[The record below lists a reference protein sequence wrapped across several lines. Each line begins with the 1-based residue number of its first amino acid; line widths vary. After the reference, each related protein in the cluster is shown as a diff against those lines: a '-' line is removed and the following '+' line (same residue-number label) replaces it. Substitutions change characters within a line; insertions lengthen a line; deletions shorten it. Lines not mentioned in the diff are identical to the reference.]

1 MLGEEYARA
10 KKPLGGLFADLED
23 PSAKETKP
31 VGQSENLSDAASH
44 HIPTVLE
51 QARDKYRAGI
61 DKGAKTDLD

>member
-1 MLGEEYARA
+1 MFNDQYAVA
-10 KKPLGGLFADLED
+10 KKPLGGLFDDLED

-31 VGQSENLSDAASH
+31 VSQPENLSDAASH